1 MAGGGIT
8 GRNNF
13 RKMYTANAKK
23 SKYAA
28 VLETPEMLR
37 EKELKAMG
45 AEEAKAQPS
54 KGKSMEVE
62 TSVSTGNRTSV
73 AELTKMTENKL
84 RVSKRKP
91 AADVEMMPKI
101 QLKSKVIAKK

>member
-37 EKELKAMG
+37 EKELK
-45 AEEAKAQPS
+45 EK
-54 KGKSMEVE
+54 VW
-62 TSVSTGNRTSV
+62 
-73 AELTKMTENKL
+73 KL
-84 RVSKRKP
+84 RLLCLL
-91 AADVEMMPKI
+91 EI
-101 QLKSKVIAKK
+101 ELQLLN

>member
-45 AEEAKAQPS
+45 VEEVKAQPS
-54 KGKSMEVE
+54 KG
-62 TSVSTGNRTSV
+62 
-73 AELTKMTENKL
+73 
-84 RVSKRKP
+84 
-91 AADVEMMPKI
+91 
-101 QLKSKVIAKK
+101 